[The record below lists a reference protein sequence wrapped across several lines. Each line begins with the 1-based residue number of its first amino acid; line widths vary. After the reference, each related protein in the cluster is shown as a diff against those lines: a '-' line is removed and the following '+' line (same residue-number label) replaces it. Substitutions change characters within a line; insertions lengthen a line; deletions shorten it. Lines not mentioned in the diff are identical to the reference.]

1 VAAKGSPNSSTVAGA
16 KKNLGSSLAIARKCS
31 YLEYE
36 YKLGLA
42 LGEIDFACGDSRQG
56 RELLE
61 TVASDAREHGFALIA
76 RLAAAALKAQPAR
89 QN

>member
-36 YKLGLA
+36 HKLGLA
-42 LGEIDFACGDSRQG
+42 LGEIEFACGDSRQG
-56 RELLE
+56 R
-61 TVASDAREHGFALIA
+61 AHGFALIA